1 MKKAGSI
8 AALSLLLSMS
18 TMILSG
24 IDPTNTRLM
33 EQPTI
38 SQDHIAF
45 IYAND
50 LWVAEL
56 DGSQPRRLT
65 VSEGVE
71 SWPQFSPDGRHIAFS
86 AEYDGNMDVF
96 LLPVEGGIPTRL
108 TWHPSADLVKGFTPD
123 GAKVLF
129 LSNRTVHT
137 RRFMQLFTVPLE
149 GGFPE
154 KLLIPNA
161 FHASYSPDGSY
172 MVYTPISDKFREWKN
187 YRGGTMS
194 TLWIFSFEDHSK
206 VEIPKP
212 EGGCNDINP
221 MWIGDLIYFLSDR
234 SGEFNL
240 FTYNTGTREV
250 EQLTQHK

>member
-24 IDPTNTRLM
+24 IDPIDTRLM
-33 EQPTI
+33 EQPAI
-38 SQDHIAF
+38 GQDHIAF

-50 LWVAEL
+50 LWVANL

-71 SWPQFSPDGRHIAFS
+71 SRPHFSPDGKHIAFS
-86 AEYDGNMDVF
+86 AQYDGNMDVF
-96 LLPVEGGIPTRL
+96 LLPVEGGIPQRL
-108 TWHPSADLVKGFTPD
+108 TWHPSADRAAGFTPD

-137 RRFMQLFTVPLE
+137 GRYMQLFTVPLK

-154 KLLIPNA
+154 KLVIPNA
-161 FHASYSPDGSY
+161 FHACYSPDGSS
-172 MVYTPISDKFREWKN
+172 IRLQ
-187 YRGGTMS
+187 GG
-194 TLWIFSFEDHSK
+194 
-206 VEIPKP
+206 
-212 EGGCNDINP
+212 
-221 MWIGDLIYFLSDR
+221 
-234 SGEFNL
+234 
-240 FTYNTGTREV
+240 YNHPACR
-250 EQLTQHK
+250 

>member
-1 MKKAGSI
+1 MKKAGI
-8 AALSLLLSMS
+8 VAALSLVLSMS

-24 IDPTNTRLM
+24 IDPTDTRLM

-38 SQDHIAF
+38 SQNHIAF

-71 SWPQFSPDGRHIAFS
+71 SLPHFSPDGRHIAFS

-137 RRFMQLFTVPLE
+137 
-149 GGFPE
+149 
-154 KLLIPNA
+154 
-161 FHASYSPDGSY
+161 
-172 MVYTPISDKFREWKN
+172 
-187 YRGGTMS
+187 
-194 TLWIFSFEDHSK
+194 
-206 VEIPKP
+206 
-212 EGGCNDINP
+212 
-221 MWIGDLIYFLSDR
+221 
-234 SGEFNL
+234 
-240 FTYNTGTREV
+240 
-250 EQLTQHK
+250 